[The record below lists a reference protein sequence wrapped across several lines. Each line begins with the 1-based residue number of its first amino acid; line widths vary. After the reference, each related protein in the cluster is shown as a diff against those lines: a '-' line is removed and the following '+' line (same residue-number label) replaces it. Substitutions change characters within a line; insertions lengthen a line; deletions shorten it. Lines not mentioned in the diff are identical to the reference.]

1 MSFNEHITVL
11 LNETIELLNIKSD
24 GIYVDCT
31 FGRGGHSKLILSK
44 LNEKG
49 KLICFDQDHEA
60 IEFAHKLFENKKNVI
75 IIKSNFKNLK
85 QELQKKGIEKVDGFI
100 FDLGLSSPQLDN
112 PDRGFSYHND
122 ARLDMRMDQTQK
134 LDAHYVVN
142 NYSFAKLC
150 EIFSKYGEVINP
162 KNVANAIIN
171 ERSKKEISTTS
182 ELVEII
188 KSNVPI
194 KKLFEQKH
202 PARLF
207 FQAIRIEVNDELNIL
222 QKTFEDAISLLNVS
236 GVICVITFHSLEDKI
251 TKDVFNKYTKNS
263 LPKEVPISDYIAP
276 FSNINKKIK
285 PSKNE
290 LAINNR
296 ARSSILRAIVRNR

>member
-24 GIYVDCT
+24 GVYVDCT

-60 IEFAHKLFENKKNVI
+60 IEFAQKLFENKKNVI

-85 QELQKKGIEKVDGFI
+85 QELQKIGIESVDGFI

-112 PDRGFSYHND
+112 PERGFSYHND

-142 NYSFAKLC
+142 NYSFGKLC
-150 EIFSKYGEVINP
+150 EIFSKYGEVVNP
-162 KNVANAIIN
+162 KYVARAIIS
-171 ERSKKEISTTS
+171 ERNKKEISTTS

-188 KSNVPI
+188 KNNVPV

-207 FQAIRIEVNDELNIL
+207 FQAIRIEVNNELNIL
-222 QKTFEDAISLLNVS
+222 QKAFEDAISLLNVN

-251 TKDVFNKYTKNS
+251 TKEVFNKYTKKT
-263 LPKEVPISDYIAP
+263 LPNEVPISDYINP

-290 LAINNR
+290 LVINNR
-296 ARSSILRAIVRNR
+296 ARSSILRAIVRNW